1 MYTNPYL
8 TQQAYNPYA
17 PQTAPLRPS
26 YVQPQSNNIV
36 WVQGVEGAKAYQI
49 PPNTNVILLDSEN
62 DSRFYIKSADNVG
75 MCSMRVF
82 EYSEVVT
89 SEKPQPELK
98 LDEYVKKDE
107 LKGMILDLI
116 ANNMPVTHST
126 PVEQEVVESEQ
137 IVPTIKRSKADQY
150 IESRSNFAN
159 TQ

>member
-1 MYTNPYL
+1 
-8 TQQAYNPYA
+8 
-17 PQTAPLRPS
+17 
-26 YVQPQSNNIV
+26 
-36 WVQGVEGAKAYQI
+36 
-49 PPNTNVILLDSEN
+49 
-62 DSRFYIKSADNVG
+62 
-75 MCSMRVF
+75 MRVF